1 MSGEESGRKP
11 SATGT
16 VDEGTKPKGGDQGR
30 EGFWGKGHQGSGF
43 HRDERRAHSREDY
56 GRAAYD
62 ETGRSTDDVSSHGA
76 TDRGPPRD

>member
-1 MSGEESGRKP
+1 MSGEGPGRKP

-16 VDEGTKPKGGDQGR
+16 VEEGAKHKGGDQGR

-56 GRAAYD
+56 GRAGYD
-62 ETGRSTDDVSSHGA
+62 ETGRSAEDDSTPGA